1 MEDIMKLIETVFVV
15 ILLFTYFSL
24 WKIKEL
30 NQKKMTGIN
39 PKVMGKSTS
48 SIQKYMNNFMI
59 LLTIYAV
66 IIIILNAVG
75 FQYSFLFTENK
86 ILDYLIV
93 DISGF
98 IAGLFGLSFCLYA
111 QIKMGKSWRVG
122 IDEKVKT
129 ELITTGLYKL
139 IRNPTYLGLFILNAG
154 IWLIWPTFTVFIL
167 NLLFVIFLEI
177 QVRCEEDFLIL
188 IHGNKYLEYKQR
200 TKRYIPFI
208 Y

>member
-1 MEDIMKLIETVFVV
+1 MKLIETVFVV